1 MSNPPFQPPEGFDEL
16 VTLYRRQERVQ
27 AQLNDLSQAGA
38 YRTQLAEYDRQ
49 AEAYARQ
56 LAGKTPEGPAW
67 WDLQA
72 RARLLAAEPRQ
83 RQLPQSTHCAV
94 CPVRGCGRE
103 LPVEPEHADRAYRCP
118 CPNKA
123 ELYVGRTETAWTL
136 HLPPSTQ
143 EQRETVNRIAHA
155 LHTGQGYRDRSFR
168 PTLTAADGNSARMA
182 EAFQTF
188 HALTRQVTHAVLAG
202 HPMQALD
209 LAERAHAAEAAYRTH
224 ERRYRLARRE
234 HQNTGRW
241 HDTETFW
248 IEQPDPYTPGHP
260 LRRYT
265 FNLVA
270 VWDERGATVE
280 VVNGREIEL
289 QSGLAVDAEAWRQ
302 LVALLTRAENKPGAK
317 TDLQELVY
325 RSHKGSLVVRDHVKK
340 RFPEAL
346 KALEALRL
354 SLVME
359 AREGSEKFSKW

>member
-1 MSNPPFQPPEGFDEL
+1 MSKAPFQPPEGFGEL
-16 VTLYRRQERVQ
+16 VKVCRAALQRQALLADMDEDSAEAAVMRSELADHDRQVQ
-27 AQLNDLSQAGA
+27 DFAA
-38 YRTQLAEYDRQ
+38 RLAEDDPQ
-49 AEAYARQ
+49 GVLTQ
-56 LAGKTPEGPAW
+56 
-67 WDLQA
+67 
-72 RARLLAAEPRQ
+72 ARLLAAEPRQ

-103 LPVEPEHADRAYRCP
+103 LPIKPEHADRAYRCP
-118 CPNKA
+118 CPNAA
-123 ELYVGRTETAWTL
+123 ELYVGRTDKAWTL

-155 LHTGQGYRDRSFR
+155 LYTGQGYRDRGHR

-209 LAERAHAAEAAYRTH
+209 LAERAYAAEAAYWTH

-280 VVNGREIEL
+280 VVNGREIEV

-302 LVALLTRAENKPGAK
+302 LVALLTRAESKPGSK
-317 TDLQELVY
+317 TDPQELVY

-359 AREGSEKFSKW
+359 ARAPQ